1 MNQSGAG
8 MTTSTVTRPRRRFW
22 RLSVRGLM
30 VLVLVVGGVLGWQA
44 RRASVQR
51 RAVAQLVA
59 EGIGTSFDYEYDSEG
74 TYLVNSRPR
83 APGWLRR
90 AVGDEWFREL
100 ASVDVYPGTLKA
112 GKLSESAI
120 RAAGSLDRLDK
131 LRVYNVPLTDDEFSR
146 MLSLSRPRQILFQ
159 ETEATPAA
167 LRRIASLGSV
177 NDLTVRFK
185 RPVCGSSC
193 LPALTEMTRLKRLWL
208 TNLESFPPEEMVALR
223 SLCRLEALLI
233 KNSPGDESCLEHI
246 RGLTALK
253 SLVLQQTKVT
263 DKGLKR
269 LAPLRTL
276 EELLVDGSEITDS
289 GLSALA
295 GWPMLTNL
303 SLYLDSAWSSS
314 TLLGG
319 QRAPRGCLTDAGLVT
334 VAKASGLKHLA
345 LSGSRFSD
353 IGLAALSQLPALAD
367 LDLNGVE
374 VTTDGVRKL
383 LAAHQFESLELSGP
397 TVADEWLPLL
407 ANQKRLV
414 LLSLQG
420 PRITDAGMAAVVA
433 QPTASYLDFSGS
445 SLTDRGLATLAAS
458 TCPYRL
464 VSVRGTK
471 VTEAGVAAF
480 RSAKPRCKL
489 IWEPVRTKD

>member
-159 ETEATPAA
+159 ETEVTPAA

-193 LPALTEMTRLKRLWL
+193 LPALAEMTRLKRLWL
-208 TNLESFPPEEMVALR
+208 TNLESFPSEEMAALR
-223 SLCRLEALLI
+223 PLHRLEALLL
-233 KNSPGDESCLEHI
+233 KNSPGAESCLEHV

-263 DKGLKR
+263 DEGLKR
-269 LAPLRTL
+269 LAPLQAL
-276 EELLVDGSEITDS
+276 EELMVDGSAITDG
-289 GLSALA
+289 GLSTITR
-295 GWPMLTNL
+295 WPRLTNL

-314 TLLGG
+314 ALLGK
-319 QRAPRGCLTDAGLVT
+319 QRTPRGRLTDAGLVA
-334 VAKASGLKHLA
+334 VARVAGLKHLS
-345 LSGSRFSD
+345 LSGSRFTD
-353 IGLAALSQLPALAD
+353 VGLAALSQLPALVD

-374 VTTDGVRKL
+374 ATTDGVRQL
-383 LAAHQFESLELSGP
+383 LASHQFESLELSGP
-397 TVADEWLPLL
+397 TVADDWLPLL
-407 ANQKRLV
+407 MNQKRLN
-414 LLSLQG
+414 LLSFQG
-420 PRITDAGMAAVVA
+420 SLITDAGMATVVA
-433 QPTASYLDFSGS
+433 QPTALYLNFSGS

-458 TCPYRL
+458 TRPYIT
-464 VSVRGTK
+464 VSVQGTRI
-471 VTEAGVAAF
+471 TEAGAAAF
-480 RSAKPRCKL
+480 RLAKPRCKL
-489 IWEPVRTKD
+489 IWEPAGTKD